1 MHIQQSA
8 LKNPTVTTIAR
19 RRVGRGG
26 GGGDDSTDNDND
38 KDKDHNNNTTIK
50 KCTGEKEADKDGDDR
65 QLQQQIGCNFGIINY
80 SSNFCPFLGSRQKY
94 QVSVSI

>member
-1 MHIQQSA
+1 MVA
-8 LKNPTVTTIAR
+8 TITR
-19 RRVGRGG
+19 WRVGRGG
-26 GGGDDSTDNDND
+26 GGGDNTTDDNDKDNDNGNDD